1 MKLIFLFIPLVSLY
15 LFNSRALAIEPNSI
29 WRSEIIHSQPLVEVL
44 IDNQLGIELRYTNGK
59 PTYNRFGDIQGFQ
72 SERYFSI
79 KSSGLRLK
87 NISTDKVKVYEIKNT
102 NFEIVEDL
110 NLNYLK
116 LLEVQN
122 YNEISYV
129 QKIYRN

>member
-1 MKLIFLFIPLVSLY
+1 MKLILISTLIM
-15 LFNSRALAIEPNSI
+15 FNLLASHAFAIEPNSI

-44 IDNQLGIELRYTNGK
+44 IDSQLGVELRYTNGR
-59 PTYNRFGDIQGFQ
+59 PVYNRFGDIEGFQ
-72 SERYFSI
+72 TERYYSI

-102 NFEIVEDL
+102 NFELIEDS

-116 LLEVQN
+116 LLEIQN

-129 QKIYRN
+129 QKIYRK